1 MQGKGGK
8 MIERPVIIVDTDG
21 FAKFCD
27 NRCNNTKCKK
37 HLSQMRGYYGGAKI
51 SKLRETSDCEGYIS
65 KRKKKGQQA

>member
-21 FAKFCD
+21 FTKFCD

-37 HLSQMRGYYGGAKI
+37 HLSKMRGYYGGAKI
-51 SKLRETSDCEGYIS
+51 SKLRDTSDCEGYIS
-65 KRKKKGQQA
+65 KRKKKGQQV

>member
-51 SKLRETSDCEGYIS
+51 SKLRDTSDCKEGITQYF
-65 KRKKKGQQA
+65 KGEGDL